1 MDLDPG
7 FQFLKPFPTACFQLV
22 NLNLGMLNQK
32 IVMLHKR
39 QKLKVKFDKEKF
51 LKFDPSRGG
60 GLTGSTRATMGK
72 TTSVRTGT
80 RPVMNDKTNLGPP
93 ATANGGGAKGR
104 LLNPTFSKILK

>member
-1 MDLDPG
+1 
-7 FQFLKPFPTACFQLV
+7 
-22 NLNLGMLNQK
+22 
-32 IVMLHKR
+32 MLHKR

-51 LKFDPSRGG
+51 LKFDPSRVG

-104 LLNPTFSKILK
+104 LKIVIFVFDRNCPIGLKNCIE

>member
-1 MDLDPG
+1 
-7 FQFLKPFPTACFQLV
+7 
-22 NLNLGMLNQK
+22 MLNQK

-60 GLTGSTRATMGK
+60 GLTGSIRATMGK

-104 LLNPTFSKILK
+104 LNPLFENTEGKPKSSLWKDVRC